1 MSNKQVTAFLRLF
14 GEEGEG
20 EIIEMPVDTPQANCS
35 GEAERSTPA
44 AGESRDPEERSKAF
58 RALMEGEY
66 KDLFTAYFQETFNRR
81 FREQKEIKEEL
92 EASRGVIRAAAEY
105 FGVKK
110 EELLATIRAEDG
122 KRHASTASVAEQ
134 CPPVGDRPTEQAVQE
149 AVERA
154 RLETE
159 QRLIAAIRARGLRPA
174 ENALHGGVGAAM
186 QGEVSRL
193 SRQQRAALAK
203 RAAEGERILL

>member
-1 MSNKQVTAFLRLF
+1 MKTQKKTAFLRLF
-14 GEEGEG
+14 GEESEG
-20 EIIEMPVDTPQANCS
+20 DIMQTPVDTPQADCS
-35 GEAERSTPA
+35 GEAESCTPA
-44 AGESRDPEERSKAF
+44 AGESTEPEARSKAF

-92 EASRGVIRAAAEY
+92 EASRAVIEAAAGY
-105 FGVKK
+105 FGVKR

-122 KRHASTASVAEQ
+122 KKNASTASAAESA
-134 CPPVGDRPTEQAVQE
+134 PTAGPIPNEEAVQE

-159 QRLIAAIRARGLRPA
+159 QRLIAAIRARGMRPA
-174 ENALHGGVGAAM
+174 ENALHGGVGNAM
-186 QGEVSRL
+186 QGEAGRL
-193 SRQQRAALAK
+193 SRAQRAELAK
-203 RAAEGERILL
+203 RAAEGERIRF